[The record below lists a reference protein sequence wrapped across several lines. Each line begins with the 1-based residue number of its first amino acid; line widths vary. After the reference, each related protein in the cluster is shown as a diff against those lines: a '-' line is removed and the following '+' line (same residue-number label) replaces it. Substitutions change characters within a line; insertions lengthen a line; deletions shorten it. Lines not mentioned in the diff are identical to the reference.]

1 MTEREAKPEAKPG
14 RNRRLSRELAL
25 KGLYQRFLS
34 GNEAEAIL
42 RNLQEESAYA
52 RADQAYCA
60 ALLNGVIEN
69 LPALDAKLAGF
80 VDRKVAE
87 ISPVEHAILSIAGYE
102 LAFDPD
108 TAGAYAAG
116 SIGARGVLLVPI
128 AVTTVLFPRV
138 ATLRDPSRE
147 RRHLRG
153 GLAAVVL
160 AAAPLTAILWV
171 FAGPLIDLTFGS
183 AYEAAEAWL
192 GPLSLAM
199 TLYALATVYLYHFLS
214 LGRSRFALVLVALLG
229 AQLAVF
235 AGLHG
240 SPEEL
245 VGVQIGFGAAT
256 LVAAEAWH
264 ALRDR

>member
-80 VDRKVAE
+80 VDRKVSE

-108 TAGAYAAG
+108 IPYRVAINEAIELAKRYGGADGHKYVN
-116 SIGARGVLLVPI
+116 GVL
-128 AVTTVLFPRV
+128 
-138 ATLRDPSRE
+138 DK
-147 RRHLRG
+147 
-153 GLAAVVL
+153 LAA
-160 AAAPLTAILWV
+160 
-171 FAGPLIDLTFGS
+171 DL
-183 AYEAAEAWL
+183 
-192 GPLSLAM
+192 
-199 TLYALATVYLYHFLS
+199 
-214 LGRSRFALVLVALLG
+214 R
-229 AQLAVF
+229 
-235 AGLHG
+235 
-240 SPEEL
+240 PEE
-245 VGVQIGFGAAT
+245 VQS
-256 LVAAEAWH
+256 
-264 ALRDR
+264 RRK